1 MADSDPRE
9 SELTYAAERP
19 RVASSKQGPRAEV
32 QGASAAISAL
42 SRVFAVLGILFLL
55 GFLGSIIDRWLS
67 TRFAT
72 VIGIVLG
79 MILAVIGMIYAVKIA
94 EVEAR
99 QAREANR
106 GETAQDGS
114 ETGVGR
120 NGSSE
125 IHSDSL
131 DVLNGPPR
139 NDES

>member
-1 MADSDPRE
+1 M
-9 SELTYAAERP
+9 
-19 RVASSKQGPRAEV
+19 
-32 QGASAAISAL
+32 QGASAALSAL

-55 GFLGSIIDRWLS
+55 GFVGSIIDHWLS

-79 MILAVIGMIYAVKIA
+79 TILAVVGMIYAVKIA

-106 GETAQDGS
+106 GDMAKDGTA
-114 ETGVGR
+114 TGEGR

-125 IHSDSL
+125 IHSDSSDDL
-131 DVLNGPPR
+131 DGLSR
-139 NDES
+139 DE

>member
-1 MADSDPRE
+1 M
-9 SELTYAAERP
+9 
-19 RVASSKQGPRAEV
+19 
-32 QGASAAISAL
+32 QGASAALSAL

-55 GFLGSIIDRWLS
+55 GFLGSIIDHWLS

-79 MILAVIGMIYAVKIA
+79 TILAVIGMIYAVKIA

-106 GETAQDGS
+106 GETAQDGTK
-114 ETGVGR
+114 TGVGR

-125 IHSDSL
+125 IHSDSS
-131 DVLNGPPR
+131 DVQDGPSH
-139 NDES
+139 DE